1 MTENPFEKYFYRLQK
16 FLSENEWK
24 FMILESRLAHFSQT
38 NESFWEKKKLLS
50 FFFVSECI
58 FLFSIFCH
66 ISINIHLTTT
76 STNIN
81 FTTKNNDLFGY
92 LF

>member
-38 NESFWEKKKLLS
+38 YESFGEKKNYYRFFLFQNVFFS
-50 FFFVSECI
+50 FLFFVTFPLI
-58 FLFSIFCH
+58 FI
-66 ISINIHLTTT
+66 
-76 STNIN
+76 
-81 FTTKNNDLFGY
+81 
-92 LF
+92 